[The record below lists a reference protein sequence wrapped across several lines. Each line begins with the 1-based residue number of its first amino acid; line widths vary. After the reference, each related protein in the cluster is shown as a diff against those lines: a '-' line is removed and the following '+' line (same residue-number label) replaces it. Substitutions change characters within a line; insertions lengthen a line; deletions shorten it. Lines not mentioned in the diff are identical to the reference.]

1 MKYFFIRY
9 FFLRFIINLFKKKKR
24 LISHET
30 VFFFF
35 FFFQDVKLTFRQ
47 IPLTIANVF
56 FLLTRVK
63 SYDISFNYR
72 WFPLDWT
79 HVTRFARANNIFFNP
94 SSIYKRRKIEN
105 LIERESFSDLSLITR
120 HNIYFKRF
128 D

>member
-9 FFLRFIINLFKKKKR
+9 FFLRFIINLFKKKKINLAR
-24 LISHET
+24 TNCFL
-30 VFFFF
+30 F

-72 WFPLDWT
+72 WFPLDWI
-79 HVTRFARANNIFFNP
+79 HVTRFARPNNIFFNP

-120 HNIYFKRF
+120 RNIYFKRF